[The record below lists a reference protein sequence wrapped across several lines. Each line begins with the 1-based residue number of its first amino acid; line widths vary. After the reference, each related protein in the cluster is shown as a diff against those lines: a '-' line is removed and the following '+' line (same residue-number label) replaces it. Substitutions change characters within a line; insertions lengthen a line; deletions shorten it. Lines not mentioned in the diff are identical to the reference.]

1 MRKLRAFWLRFFGLL
16 DNRRFN
22 GEIEAELESHIS
34 MHIED
39 GVRTGL
45 TREEARRR
53 ALIRLGGAEQTRQAY
68 RDGQR
73 VPQLERL
80 WQDVRFA
87 ARVLV
92 KSPGYTLT
100 AALTLALGIGATT
113 AIFSVVKAVL
123 LEPLPYKDPDRLAVV
138 WTASPARG
146 GQPLPSS
153 PGDFAAWKQQS
164 GVFEDLGPSYDYEV
178 TLTGQGAPQFLI
190 GYAVSASYLRILGV
204 QPELGRIF
212 TDGEDIPKGPKVAVV
227 SDQLWRTTLNTDPKI
242 VGKAITLSGDAY
254 TVLGVMPKGFDYPP
268 GVDVWLPIGMAP
280 ADLNDFKRTYIRMVG
295 RLKKGV
301 TFAEATKTL
310 NALEAQLA
318 AAHPD
323 TDTGNRVVVVSLR
336 EQLDGDIRKPLL
348 VLMGAVLIVLL
359 IASANTAGLALA
371 RNTERQKEIAVRM
384 ALGATRSRLLCQFG
398 VESLLLAVTGGALGV
413 GLAAAGARFL
423 LALFPNDVANLSIPR
438 VTDIPIDGGV
448 LAFALGITLL
458 TAILFGIA
466 PVIKATRTEAD
477 AAMNDTAR
485 QGAGTRRR
493 GLSQSVL
500 VVCEISLSLML
511 LTAAGLFVASF
522 RKVVESSLGFRAD
535 HVLSVYVLLPFDRYP
550 FKGEQPK
557 TKLFVQQTVRRMCA
571 LPGVSSCGAVNFLPL
586 SGFWG
591 TTTYLKRGQMLS
603 KNVQPP
609 EADDRSITPDYL
621 RTMEIPVVRGRGIT
635 EADGVNAEHVIL
647 INQTLAHLLYG
658 GRDPL
663 GEELNLATPEKP
675 DWWRIVGVV
684 GDVKA
689 FGQDQ
694 RTHAEIYQSFEQSPS
709 PLIAFTL
716 RTQSDPQATM
726 KSAEQAMWS
735 VDPELPVF
743 KSFTMDSLADQ
754 SRAVRRASSSLMSA
768 FAGLALLL
776 ACIGVYG
783 VMAYSV
789 SRRTREI
796 GVRMALGAKRAD
808 VLRMVLG
815 SGMRLALIGIAIGL
829 AGALATSRLLAS
841 LLFEMSPFNPL
852 IFGLAAAGLAATAAS
867 ASLLPARRAASVDP
881 MQALRVE

>member
-1 MRKLRAFWLRFFGLL
+1 MRKLRAFWLRVLGLTN
-16 DNRRFN
+16 NRRADA
-22 GEIEAELESHIS
+22 EIDAELDSHIA
-34 MHIED
+34 MHVED
-39 GVRTGL
+39 GVRAGL
-45 TREEARRR
+45 SRQEARRQ
-53 ALIRLGGAEQTRQAY
+53 ALIRLGGAEQARQAY
-68 RDGQR
+68 REGR
-73 VPQLERL
+73 RLPQLERL
-80 WQDVRFA
+80 WQDVRFGV
-87 ARVLV
+87 RVLA
-92 KSPGYTLT
+92 KSPGFTLT
-100 AALTLALGIGATT
+100 AALTLALGIGAAT

-123 LEPLPYKDPDRLAVV
+123 LEPLPYKDPDRIAVV

-164 GVFEDLGPSYDYEV
+164 GVFEDLGPSYDNEV

-190 GYAVSASYLRILGV
+190 GYAVSASYLRLLGV
-204 QPELGRIF
+204 RPEIGRIF
-212 TDGEDIPKGPKVAVV
+212 TDAEDIPKGPKVAVV
-227 SDQLWRTTLNTDPKI
+227 SDRLWRATLNADPKI
-242 VGKAITLSGDAY
+242 VGKAIALSGDAY

-268 GVDVWLPIGMAP
+268 GVDVWMPVGMEQ
-280 ADLNDFKRTYIRMVG
+280 ADYNDFKRTYVRMIG

-301 TFAEATKTL
+301 TFSQAGKTL

-318 AAHPD
+318 VTHPD
-323 TDTGNRVVVVSLR
+323 TDTGNRVVVVPLR

-384 ALGATRSRLLCQFG
+384 ALGATRVRLLCQFA
-398 VESLLLAVTGGALGV
+398 VESLLLAGAGGALGI
-413 GLAAAGARFL
+413 GLAAAGTRFL
-423 LALFPNDVANLSIPR
+423 LTLFPNDVANLSIPA
-438 VTDIPIDGGV
+438 VTTIPIDGGV

-458 TAILFGIA
+458 TAIVFGIA

-477 AAMNDTAR
+477 AAMNDAAR
-485 QGAGTRRR
+485 QGAGTRRH
-493 GLSQSVL
+493 GISQSVL
-500 VVCEISLSLML
+500 VVSEISLSLVL

-522 RKVVESSLGFRAD
+522 RKVVESSLGFRPD
-535 HVLSVYVLLPFDRYP
+535 HVLSVYVLLPSDRYP

-557 TKLFVQQTVRRMCA
+557 TKLFVQDTVRRMCA

-591 TTTYLKRGQMLS
+591 VTTYLKRGQVLG
-603 KNVQPP
+603 KNEQPP
-609 EADDRSITPDYL
+609 ESDDRSITPDYL
-621 RTMEIPVVRGRGIT
+621 RTMQIPVVRGRGIT
-635 EADGVNAEHVIL
+635 EADRADTEHVIL

-658 GRDPL
+658 DKDPL
-663 GEELNLATPEKP
+663 GEELNLATAEKP

-694 RTHAEIYQSFEQSPS
+694 RTHSEIYRSFEQSPS

-716 RTQSDPQATM
+716 RTQSDPQAMM

-743 KSFTMDSLADQ
+743 KSFTMDTLAGQ
-754 SRAVRRASSSLMSA
+754 SRAVRRASSSLMSV
-768 FAGLALLL
+768 FAGLALVL

-783 VMAYSV
+783 LMAYSV

-808 VLRMVLG
+808 VLRMVMG
-815 SGMRLALIGIAIGL
+815 SGLRLASIGVGIGL
-829 AGALATSRLLAS
+829 VGALGASKLMAS
-841 LLFEMSPFNPL
+841 LLFETSPFNLP
-852 IFGLAAAGLAATAAS
+852 IFCLASVGLAATAVS
-867 ASLLPARRAASVDP
+867 ASLLPARRAASVNP
-881 MQALRVE
+881 MQALRTE